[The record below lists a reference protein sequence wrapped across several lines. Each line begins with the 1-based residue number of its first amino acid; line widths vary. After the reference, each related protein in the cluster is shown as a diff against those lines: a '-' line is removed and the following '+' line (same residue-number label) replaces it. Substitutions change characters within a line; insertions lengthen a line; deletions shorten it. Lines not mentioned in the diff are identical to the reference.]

1 MDQIIQSLEIKI
13 KQNEKEYLNKIEE
26 LEEDIQQKGEKI
38 NSLDIQNK
46 KVIFC

>member
-26 LEEDIQQKGEKI
+26 LEEDIEQ
-38 NSLDIQNK
+38 
-46 KVIFC
+46 